1 MTRGSVKARP
11 MMQHA
16 EPYTDCATCAVRA
29 KNFCGSIPGRGLD
42 SLTRSR
48 RLVRF
53 DRRQTIV
60 TEGEPAVSFF
70 SIVSGVVKLCRSLP
84 DGRTQIIGFRFPGDV
99 FAASDAETYTTTVEA
114 LTFVE
119 VCQFSRPR
127 LKRLVQAFPQIQAR
141 FLETSYR
148 YLATLE
154 DQIFLLGRKTAKEKV
169 ASFLLSYSEKA
180 GHDRVHENDR
190 INLPMTR
197 TEIADFLG
205 LTPETVSRVLTG
217 LAREKVITVGVSHTL
232 CLLNPGLLQRISGH

>member
-1 MTRGSVKARP
+1 

-16 EPYTDCATCAVRA
+16 EPYTDCGACAIRA
-29 KNFCGSIPGRGLD
+29 KSFCGSIPVRGLD

-60 TEGEPAVSFF
+60 TEGEPAISFF
-70 SIVSGVVKLCRSLP
+70 SIVSGVVKLCRSLS

-99 FAASDAETYTTTVEA
+99 FAISDAETYTTTVEA

-119 VCQFSRPR
+119 VCQFSRSR
-127 LKRLVQAFPQIQAR
+127 LKRLVQAFPQVQTR
-141 FLETSYR
+141 FLEMSYR

-169 ASFLLSYSEKA
+169 ASFLLSYSEKVR
-180 GHDRVHENDR
+180 HDWIHENDR

-217 LAREKVITVGVSHTL
+217 LAREKIITVGVSHTL
-232 CLLNPGLLQRISGH
+232 CLLNPGLLQHISGH